1 MIEIDKR
8 SDVSAYIKVG
18 NITIYVEDSEAA
30 PEFVHVWKNESK
42 DLLQTSDGD
51 IQIINGETK

>member
-18 NITIYVEDSEAA
+18 NITIYVEPHQSMCIYGGIEM
-30 PEFVHVWKNESK
+30 
-42 DLLQTSDGD
+42 
-51 IQIINGETK
+51 

>member
-8 SDVSAYIKVG
+8 SDVSAYIKIG

-42 DLLQTSDGD
+42 DLLQTCDGD

>member
-42 DLLQTSDGD
+42 DLLQTRDGE